1 MIGLAPATIAHR
13 KGRNFLVGLR
23 DDAVVAALPIA
34 TLLRPAGRAAILR
47 GGWPNSLPQPT
58 RLMVPSHRC
67 APPCELAHHYHGSEG

>member
-34 TLLRPAGRAAILR
+34 PLLRPA
-47 GGWPNSLPQPT
+47 
-58 RLMVPSHRC
+58 
-67 APPCELAHHYHGSEG
+67 ELQATAMT